1 MESVFQVCERSVTV
15 SVTVE
20 GRYLVAPC
28 NDCACPPLPG
38 TDAHGGDI
46 AEGVG
51 WDEEEAEGLV
61 SRSMSSGG
69 NHGRADPIRWIPT
82 SAGYQQ
88 LLDTNGHGTAVAW
101 FVVDLESRAEG
112 TGGYVFRR
120 EAEMRAIVWQC
131 LQVTV

>member
-1 MESVFQVCERSVTV
+1 MFQVCERSVTV

-51 WDEEEAEGLV
+51 WDEEEAEGLL
-61 SRSMSSGG
+61 SRCLCRQEAIMGG
-69 NHGRADPIRWIPT
+69 RIR
-82 SAGYQQ
+82 SAGYQHP
-88 LLDTNGHGTAVAW
+88 LDTNSCWIPTAMARRWHGLWLTW
-101 FVVDLESRAEG
+101 NPGLKGLVDTYLEGRQKC
-112 TGGYVFRR
+112 V
-120 EAEMRAIVWQC
+120 
-131 LQVTV
+131 L